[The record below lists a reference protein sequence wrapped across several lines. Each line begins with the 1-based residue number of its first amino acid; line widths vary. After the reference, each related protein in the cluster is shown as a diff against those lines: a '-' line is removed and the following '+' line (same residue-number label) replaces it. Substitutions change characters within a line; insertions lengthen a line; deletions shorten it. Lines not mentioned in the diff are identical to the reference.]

1 MNKAIRAVV
10 PTIADGDP
18 RCHAS
23 QGQDGAERSR
33 CVPRSVAEPKLPNP
47 PRINGAGFDEVA
59 DERPV
64 LVERRPVAPTVLLE
78 REGQRLAGVVEL
90 AQEVREG
97 TERERAERVLE
108 LRRANGHAP
117 QLGALRRIPVRR
129 AREVRECLLVQ
140 DDRAAPAQ
148 LHDSAALGVTE
159 DAVDGR
165 T

>member
-1 MNKAIRAVV
+1 MQLLERDRRVV
-10 PTIADGDP
+10 PP
-18 RCHAS
+18 
-23 QGQDGAERSR
+23 AET
-33 CVPRSVAEPKLPNP
+33 P
-47 PRINGAGFDEVA
+47 GAGFDEVA